1 MRVPAGVLVLAW
13 FAGLAVRG
21 AEFDIWK
28 FDRLENIGGYRTKV
42 EGHPRMID
50 TPAGKAVEFDGV
62 DDALFIEDHP
72 LAGAATFT
80 WEVIFR
86 PSKGGNPEQRFF
98 HLNERD
104 PKTGGDTANRFL
116 FEIRVKGEEWFLDT
130 FVMSPTGSKA
140 LFNSD
145 HLHPL
150 DRWYHAAQV
159 YDGHLYRNYVNGVLE
174 NSAELNFTPNL
185 EGHASVGVRINHRDH
200 YKGAVRES
208 RFTRRAL
215 SPKEFL
221 ELP

>member
-98 HLNERD
+98 SFERAGSENGRGHGKPVPVRD
-104 PKTGGDTANRFL
+104 P
-116 FEIRVKGEEWFLDT
+116 GEGRGVVSGYFCD
-130 FVMSPTGSKA
+130 VA
-140 LFNSD
+140 
-145 HLHPL
+145 
-150 DRWYHAAQV
+150 
-159 YDGHLYRNYVNGVLE
+159 DGIE
-174 NSAELNFTPNL
+174 
-185 EGHASVGVRINHRDH
+185 
-200 YKGAVRES
+200 GAVQFRPFASARPVVS
-208 RFTRRAL
+208 RGAGL
-215 SPKEFL
+215 
-221 ELP
+221 